1 MRSNTIKRGMERAPH
16 RALLRATGQVKDG
29 EWDRPF
35 VAVCNSYVDIV
46 PGHVHLQAFGKV
58 VKDEIRAAGGIPFEF
73 NTIGVDD
80 GIVMGHEGMH
90 YSLPSREV
98 IADSVETMV
107 RAHCFDAV
115 ICIPNCDK
123 IVPGM
128 LMGAARANVP
138 TVFISGGPMEAGR
151 DSQGEKIDLISV
163 FEGVGQRAA
172 GTIDD
177 ARLLDLEQN
186 ACPTCGS
193 CSGMFTANSMNCLCE
208 AIGLALPGNGSIL
221 ATSPERHALARRAAQ
236 HLLRLVRENITFR
249 DIVTADAIDNAVALD
264 VAMGGSTNTVLHVLA
279 LANEAEVEYP
289 LARFNEVAE
298 RTPHLAKVSPA
309 WDGTRQWHM
318 QDVHA
323 AGGIPALLGELARKP
338 GTLHLDAR
346 TVTGETIGQLV
357 DGVRTTNPECIRPID
372 DPHTARGALAV
383 LFGSLAPL
391 GAVVKVG
398 AVAEHEM
405 TFRGPAR
412 VFEGEEAATAAAMA
426 GEICGGDV
434 VIVRQ
439 EGPRGGP
446 GMREMLALTSL
457 LKGMPIGNSVALVT
471 DGRFSGGTRGLC
483 IGHVSPEAAEGGPI
497 GLVHEGDMVSIALAA
512 RRLDLEVS
520 PAELARRA
528 SEWRALPPRFTRGW
542 LARYAAMVT
551 SAHTG
556 AVLAI
561 PERNSAPRAMAP
573 PPANEPALRRSESS
587 TAHAGAA
594 R

>member
-1 MRSNTIKRGMERAPH
+1 MRSDTIKRGMERAPH
-16 RALLRATGQVKDG
+16 RSLLRATGQVKDG

-35 VAVCNSYVDIV
+35 VAVCNSYVDII

-58 VKDEIRAAGGIPFEF
+58 VKDAIREAGGIPFEF

-90 YSLPSREV
+90 YSLPSREL

-138 TVFISGGPMEAGR
+138 TVFISGGPMEAGV
-151 DSQGEKIDLISV
+151 DSQGKKVDLITV

-177 ARLLDLEQN
+177 ARLLDLERN

-208 AIGLALPGNGSIL
+208 AIGLALPGNGSVL
-221 ATSPERHALARRAAQ
+221 ATSPARHELARQAAQ
-236 HLLRLVRENITFR
+236 HLLRLVHENITFR

-279 LANEAEVEYP
+279 LACEAEVDYP
-289 LARFNEVAE
+289 LSRFNEVAE

-309 WDGTRQWHM
+309 WDGDRQWHM

-323 AGGIPALLGELARKP
+323 AGGVPAILAELARKP
-338 GTLHLDAR
+338 DVLHLDAR
-346 TVTGETIGQLV
+346 TVTGKTIGESLA
-357 DGVRTTNPECIRPID
+357 GVANANPECIRPID
-372 DPHTARGALAV
+372 NPHSARGALAM

-391 GAVVKVG
+391 GAVIKVG
-398 AVAEHEM
+398 AVSQHEM
-405 TFRGPAR
+405 AFRGPAR
-412 VFEGEEAATAAAMA
+412 VFESEEAATGAAMA
-426 GEICGGDV
+426 GAIHAGDV
-434 VIVRQ
+434 VIVRN

-457 LKGMPIGNSVALVT
+457 LKGMPIGDSVALVT

-497 GLVHEGDMVSIALAA
+497 GLLREGDVITIDLAA
-512 RRLDLEVS
+512 RTLDVELRAETLE
-520 PAELARRA
+520 ARAR
-528 SEWRALPPRFTRGW
+528 EWQPQAPKFKGGW

-556 AVLAI
+556 AVLTV
-561 PERNSAPRAMAP
+561 PEVRNTPVTAQTAAWHAVPGSRPKAVLIGGAP
-573 PPANEPALRRSESS
+573 
-587 TAHAGAA
+587 
-594 R
+594 